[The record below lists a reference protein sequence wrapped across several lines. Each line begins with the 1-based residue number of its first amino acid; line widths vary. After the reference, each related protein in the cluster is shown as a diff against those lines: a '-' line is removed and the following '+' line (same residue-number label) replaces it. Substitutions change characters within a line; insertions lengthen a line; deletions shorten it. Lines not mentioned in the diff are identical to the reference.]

1 MSSKPFYIVDVFAKD
16 KYTGNQLAVF
26 EHCPDLS
33 ESEMCRIARE
43 INFSESVFLGP
54 PQEILNKCTRYN
66 IRIFTPTQE
75 IPFAGHPV
83 LGTAYIIQKQFIK
96 KSVSSITLNLAIG
109 QIQVYFEYCE
119 DIVSKL
125 WMEQPDPTFDTIIN
139 PNQVLDFLNL
149 TRLDVVQ
156 DLPIQAVSSG
166 LPFIIVPLKNLDAV
180 RRAKILSEKYQTFI
194 RDSQA
199 KAILIYCQETYD
211 NQNDLNVRMFA
222 PHYGVSEDP
231 ATGSG
236 NGCLASYLINH
247 DVFRKDSLDIRVEQG
262 YEIGRKSLIY
272 LKSQVISNK
281 DQVLIGGSV
290 IMVAKGEFI

>member
-1 MSSKPFYIVDVFAKD
+1 
-16 KYTGNQLAVF
+16 
-26 EHCPDLS
+26 
-33 ESEMCRIARE
+33 
-43 INFSESVFLGP
+43 
-54 PQEILNKCTRYN
+54 
-66 IRIFTPTQE
+66 
-75 IPFAGHPV
+75 
-83 LGTAYIIQKQFIK
+83 
-96 KSVSSITLNLAIG
+96 
-109 QIQVYFEYCE
+109 
-119 DIVSKL
+119 
-125 WMEQPDPTFDTIIN
+125 MEQPDPTFDTIIN

-199 KAILIYCQETYD
+199 KAILVYCQETYD

-290 IMVAKGEFI
+290 VMVAKGELI